1 MKRQRPATS
10 SRRRGSHTTPPPPNS
25 QSSLLAS
32 SAEAA
37 PSTQN
42 AGSLSSNFI
51 FQFSRISLS
60 SESTTPKADSGFP
73 GFAGFPVEIC
83 TAIFEAHTNLY
94 RIEAKDPLSAHAGRV
109 VMRAHHRLMLVCR
122 AWHDIILATPALW
135 AKIIAVLSSPHGI
148 AFSIAHFDR
157 ICIER
162 HLALSKNY
170 PLDVEIVLSAKAA
183 NPGLPSQSA
192 PQMSSVHV
200 LLGILEH
207 AHRIRSFRIENYD
220 GQMLILPMQM
230 PLLRAIDLTGE
241 NGSTCWTHQL
251 WSTSWTAMLDS
262 VSVFAMPSLPA
273 RRDSLASRHIRQFE
287 TDRLDLLLCC
297 LRENSK
303 NLEEVALVNRSV
315 PVGSPADSDSG
326 STGAAETNLRTPAR
340 ADLAGIIHHSLTS
353 LTLDGLTPGAA
364 ELLDS
369 CSRSFPSL
377 TELHLQRFPDTFLP
391 FHNLGT
397 GPHYRTLR
405 KLTLHDVNIRQAGD
419 SPGAFHPA
427 PSGDLHHA
435 LSNLTSLR
443 VLYISDSLTA
453 TKPAPTCPF
462 PLEVLT
468 RPPTGT
474 LVSGPGSMVLPR
486 LQEIRYTLFPMAEKR
501 GKLAHSTAEAF
512 AKGFVNARL
521 RSVLRFVEARMKDRF
536 SRAVEAKDSE
546 TKELEVFA
554 VKVEGMVVDSEVGGP
569 ELAFAW
575 FRQRAKVLER
585 SYGVKLRLYSV

>member
-1 MKRQRPATS
+1 MKRQRLATN
-10 SRRRGSHTTPPPPNS
+10 SRRRSSHTTPPPPNS
-25 QSSLLAS
+25 QLSPLAS
-32 SAEAA
+32 STEPATG
-37 PSTQN
+37 TQN
-42 AGSLSSNFI
+42 AGSLSSNFV
-51 FQFSRISLS
+51 FQFSRIALS

-83 TAIFEAHTNLY
+83 TAIFEAHTNLH
-94 RIEAKDPLSAHAGRV
+94 RIEAKDPLTAQAGRV

-135 AKIIAVLSSPHGI
+135 AKIIAVLSAPHGI

-157 ICIER
+157 VCIER
-162 HLALSKNY
+162 HLSLSKNY

-192 PQMSSVHV
+192 PQMSSVPV

-207 AHRIRSFRIENYD
+207 AHRIRSFRIENFD

-273 RRDSLASRHIRQFE
+273 RRDSLAWRHIRRFE
-287 TDRLDLLLCC
+287 SDRLDLLLCC

-303 NLEEVALVNRSV
+303 NLEEVSLVNRSI
-315 PVGSPADSDSG
+315 PLGSPADSTPDS
-326 STGAAETNLRTPAR
+326 SATAAETKMPRI
-340 ADLAGIIHHSLTS
+340 ADLAGIVHDSLTS
-353 LTLDGLTPGAA
+353 LTLDGLTLGAA

-369 CSRSFPSL
+369 CSRSFPAL
-377 TELHLQRFPDTFLP
+377 TELNLQRFPDTFLP

-397 GPHYRTLR
+397 GQHYRSLR

-419 SPGAFHPA
+419 SPGAFHTAPA
-427 PSGDLHHA
+427 GDLHHA
-435 LSNLTSLR
+435 LSNLASLR

-468 RPPTGT
+468 RPPTGS
-474 LVSGPGSMVLPR
+474 LVSGPGPMVLPR
-486 LQEIRYTLFPMAEKR
+486 LQELRYTLFPMAEKR

-536 SRAVEAKDSE
+536 SRAVEARNSE
-546 TKELEVFA
+546 SKELEVFA
-554 VKVEGMVVDSEVGGP
+554 VKVEGMVVDSDVGRP

-585 SYGVKLRLYSV
+585 SYGVKLRLYSG